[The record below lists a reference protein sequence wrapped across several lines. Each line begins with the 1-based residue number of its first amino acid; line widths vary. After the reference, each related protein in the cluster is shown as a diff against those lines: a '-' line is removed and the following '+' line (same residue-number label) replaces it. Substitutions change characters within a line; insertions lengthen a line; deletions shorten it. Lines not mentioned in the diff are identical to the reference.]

1 MKIRNI
7 FTLCLIIFPILMTYE
22 TPIKGIAYGDLILLL
37 LYPFLFYKIISEKR
51 KVKDIVYFPL
61 VILFLY
67 LLVYYLLLAFIDA
80 KLFSETSIKFI
91 HNLFYLFTLSFFV
104 KSFYDIDIG
113 YKVLKVVSIVAT
125 FFLFIQI
132 MGVTIFHIYIP
143 GTLPGVPVM
152 RDELELFNETVMG
165 SNMVIR
171 PRSIFN
177 EPAEYATYTSL
188 FLAVELFLSK
198 KEHKSIR
205 NYWCEII
212 VTIGLVVSKS
222 STGIVCAFFLWC
234 VYLMI
239 RIKKNH
245 SKKELKKM
253 MVLLVLGV
261 ICIVIFFKSSAFE
274 YFINKTYSM
283 NNEWGYGV
291 LGRFENYDKVFSL
304 KDLTVSQI
312 IFGNAMINTI
322 YYIPG
327 IPRIFLYFGIIGV
340 LIYSLIY
347 LYIVVNS
354 DSEQKV
360 ILLLML
366 FIAFAGDTIFGVSG
380 MYFYPFII
388 NKIRGENEIKC
399 NL

>member
-1 MKIRNI
+1 
-7 FTLCLIIFPILMTYE
+7 
-22 TPIKGIAYGDLILLL
+22 
-37 LYPFLFYKIISEKR
+37 
-51 KVKDIVYFPL
+51 
-61 VILFLY
+61 
-67 LLVYYLLLAFIDA
+67 
-80 KLFSETSIKFI
+80 
-91 HNLFYLFTLSFFV
+91 
-104 KSFYDIDIG
+104 
-113 YKVLKVVSIVAT
+113 
-125 FFLFIQI
+125 
-132 MGVTIFHIYIP
+132 
-143 GTLPGVPVM
+143 M

-354 DSEQKV
+354 D
-360 ILLLML
+360 
-366 FIAFAGDTIFGVSG
+366 
-380 MYFYPFII
+380 
-388 NKIRGENEIKC
+388 
-399 NL
+399 

>member
-7 FTLCLIIFPILMTYE
+7 FTLCLTIFPILMTYE

-37 LYPFLFYKIISEKR
+37 LYPFLFYKIILEKR

-245 SKKELKKM
+245 SKKELKK
-253 MVLLVLGV
+253 
-261 ICIVIFFKSSAFE
+261 
-274 YFINKTYSM
+274 
-283 NNEWGYGV
+283 
-291 LGRFENYDKVFSL
+291 
-304 KDLTVSQI
+304 
-312 IFGNAMINTI
+312 
-322 YYIPG
+322 
-327 IPRIFLYFGIIGV
+327 
-340 LIYSLIY
+340 
-347 LYIVVNS
+347 
-354 DSEQKV
+354 
-360 ILLLML
+360 
-366 FIAFAGDTIFGVSG
+366 
-380 MYFYPFII
+380 
-388 NKIRGENEIKC
+388 
-399 NL
+399 